1 MGMKK
6 LAVLGWSRTKVELDA
21 DAIVLDVGA
30 GAWPNAAATIACDR
44 SLDEDI
50 HRTGRA
56 TKVDRPFVICDAT
69 ALPFREGAIDFVI
82 ASHIAEH
89 IDDPESFCG
98 ELGRASKAGYIET
111 PSPLA
116 DYMLDEEY
124 HQWRVGGAGAAIR
137 FCRKPAKGPAAEWL
151 TDRFYRV
158 FYAGRDTGTPTYPLP
173 GGLMGR
179 ALGFTLY
186 VIRGVLNRT
195 GLMHTSIM
203 FSQADPLEWEV
214 DRSAEAGR
222 RVAIIERGPRSGF
235 VDGDRAVIEQGAA
248 TQVVRYPGWPSPRF
262 LLETWR
268 AVGWS
273 HVVYTFFA
281 SEQAVVAAV
290 FARVRRR
297 RFVVSVGG
305 YDVANVPEHHY
316 GLPSRFP
323 HRLLPRAVMSLSDQ
337 IVAFSN
343 AARDEALAAG
353 ADPQRTTVSY
363 IGLEPRFVDAPDGV
377 ERDPETVITVAYVDE
392 VSWSRKGIDRF
403 VEAARADLGRKY
415 VLVGRVADPVL
426 ASGLADPPPNL
437 ILTGFVSD
445 EELRDLLWSSGVYA
459 QLSWHEGFGV
469 SMVEAMQ
476 AGCRPV
482 VTDVPALT
490 EVAGP
495 AAITSREPSDDL
507 RAIEYAASASADR
520 AGLTRWA
527 TTIASM
533 DERALRLEAALFA
546 ED

>member
-1 MGMKK
+1 MTRT
-6 LAVLGWSRTKVELDA
+6 AVLGWSRTRVQLDA

-30 GAWPNAAATIACDR
+30 GAWPNDAATIACDR

-69 ALPFREGAIDFVI
+69 ALPFRDGAIDFVI

-89 IDDPESFCG
+89 IDDPEAFCA
-98 ELGRASKAGYIET
+98 ELARSAKAGYIET

-116 DYMLDEEY
+116 DYLLDEEY
-124 HQWRVGGAGAAIR
+124 HQWRVGGADSDIR
-137 FCRKPAKGPAAEWL
+137 FVRKPAKRATTKWL

-158 FYAGRDTGTPTYPLP
+158 FYAGRDTGTPTYSLP
-173 GGLMGR
+173 GGPLGR
-179 ALGFTLY
+179 ALGFVLY
-186 VIRGVLNRT
+186 LIRGVLNRT
-195 GLMHTSIM
+195 GLMHTSIL
-203 FSQADPLEWEV
+203 FSADAPLACEV
-214 DRSAEAGR
+214 DRTAAASR

-235 VDGDRAVIEQGAA
+235 VEGDRAVIETGAA
-248 TQVVRYPGWPSPRF
+248 TRVVRYPGWPSPRF
-262 LLETWR
+262 LLQTWR

-273 HVVYTFFA
+273 QVVYTFFA

-290 FARVRRR
+290 VARLRRR

-305 YDVANVPEHHY
+305 YDVANVPEHGY

-323 HRLLPRAVMSLSDQ
+323 HRLVPRAVMALSDQ
-337 IVAFSN
+337 VVAFSN

-353 ADPQRTTVSY
+353 ADPERTTVSY
-363 IGLEPRFVDAPDGV
+363 IGLEPRFIDAPAGV

-403 VEAARADLGRKY
+403 VDAARSDPSRRY
-415 VLVGRVADPVL
+415 VLVGRVAEPVL
-426 ASGLADPPPNL
+426 AAGLADPPPNL
-437 ILTGFVSD
+437 IMTGFVTD
-445 EELRDLLWSSGVYA
+445 EQLRDLLWSSGVYA

-482 VTDVPALT
+482 VTTVPALT
-490 EVAGP
+490 EIAGP
-495 AAITSREPSDDL
+495 GAVLSTAPSDDV
-507 RAIEYAASASADR
+507 RAIGHAAAEPGDR
-520 AGLTRWA
+520 AEWARWA
-527 TTIASM
+527 TAVASM
-533 DERALRLEAALFA
+533 EDRARGLESALFA
-546 ED
+546 TD

>member
-1 MGMKK
+1 MGLKK
-6 LAVLGWSRTKVELDA
+6 VAVLGWSRTKVELDA

-30 GAWPNAAATIACDR
+30 GAWPNDAATIACDR

-69 ALPFREGAIDFVI
+69 ALPFRNGAIDFVI

-89 IDDPESFCG
+89 IDDPEAFCG
-98 ELGRASKAGYIET
+98 ELERAAKAGYIET

-124 HQWRVGGAGAAIR
+124 HQWRVGGRGAAIR
-137 FCRKPAKGPAAEWL
+137 FSRKAAKRGVAKWL

-173 GGLMGR
+173 GGPLGR
-179 ALGFTLY
+179 ALGFVLF

-203 FSQADPLEWEV
+203 FSPADPLRCEV
-214 DRSAEAGR
+214 DRSAAGGR

-235 VDGDRAVIEQGAA
+235 VEGDRAVIEQGAS
-248 TQVVRYPGWPSPRF
+248 TRVVQYPGWPSPRF
-262 LLETWR
+262 LLDTWH

-273 HVVYTFFA
+273 QVVYTFFA

-290 FARVRRR
+290 FARLRRR

-305 YDVANVPEHHY
+305 YDVANVPEHRY

-323 HRLLPRAVMSLSDQ
+323 HRLLPRAVMALSDQ

-363 IGLEPRFVDAPDGV
+363 IGLEPRFVDAPEGI
-377 ERDPETVITVAYVDE
+377 ERDPQTVITVAYVDE

-403 VEAARADLGRKY
+403 VDAARADPDRRY

-426 ASGLADPPPNL
+426 AGGLADPPPNL

-445 EELRDLLWSSGVYA
+445 DELRDLLWSSGVYA

-490 EVAGP
+490 EIAGP
-495 AAITSREPSDDL
+495 AAVMSRDPSDDV
-507 RAIEYAASASADR
+507 RAIQHAASAPADR
-520 AGLTRWA
+520 AGLARWA
-527 TTIASM
+527 VGVASM
-533 DERALRLEAALFA
+533 DDRALRLESALFGG
-546 ED
+546 D